1 MIDDRK
7 AAAVMLR
14 PFYIGVTAR
23 AGWSRR
29 EAA

>member
-14 PFYIGVTAR
+14 PFCIGVTAR
-23 AGWSRR
+23 EGWSRR